1 MSSAVLSPSEI
12 TARSKSNFSLSFLFL
27 PKAQQEGI
35 TSFYAFSR
43 VVDDAVDD
51 HGPEQGAEL
60 IEFWKTEVR
69 LAYEGTPTHPVTL
82 ELQKTIQ
89 RFQIPRRYL
98 DLLVEGCTWDLN
110 KTRYQSYDELYQYCY
125 RVAGCIG
132 LTCMKIFGQSG
143 EAAEQAAEELGV
155 ALQLTN
161 ILRDVGEDAKRGR
174 LYLPLEDLNLYRL
187 SEADVLSGTMG
198 PKYFLLMKLMSERA
212 EVLYN
217 RAFTKMEQMPRRPLI
232 AAWIMG
238 RVYFALL
245 QKIKS
250 SQFNVFE
257 KKIRIPK
264 IQKSMIALGEWAR
277 GWKHGN

>member
-1 MSSAVLSPSEI
+1 MTSVALNPAQI
-12 TARSKSNFSLSFLFL
+12 TARSKSNFALSFFFL
-27 PKAQQEGI
+27 PKAQREGI

-51 HGPEQGAEL
+51 HVPSKGAEL
-60 IEFWKTEVR
+60 IDFWKEEVR
-69 LAYEGTPTHPVTL
+69 LAYEGIPTHPITQS
-82 ELQKTIQ
+82 LQKTIE
-89 RFQIPRRYL
+89 RFQIPRRNL
-98 DLLVEGCTWDLN
+98 DLLVEGCAWDLN
-110 KTRYQSYDELYQYCY
+110 KTRYQNYDELYQYCY

-132 LTCMKIFGQSG
+132 LTCMNIFEQSG

-174 LYLPLEDLNLYRL
+174 LYLPLEDLSLYRL
-187 SEADVLSGTMG
+187 SEAEILAEKKG

-217 RAFTKMEQMPRRPLI
+217 RAFTKMEKMPRRPLI

-238 RVYFALL
+238 KIYYRLL
-245 QKIKS
+245 
-250 SQFNVFE
+250 
-257 KKIRIPK
+257 KKIRSSNFDVFSKKISVPK
-264 IQKSMIALGEWAR
+264 FIKFQIALTELA
-277 GWKHGN
+277 KSFM